1 MKAEFI
7 NPFVSAAMQVLQ
19 SESKVTAKKGL
30 VAIQESPLAS
40 DDLTVLIGVT
50 GRVQGLVLY
59 NMNEKTAKAIV
70 AAMTGEAV
78 PVFDKMTE
86 SAVAELGNVIT
97 GVASG
102 ELEVAGYPCTIAPP
116 SVISGRGVMISTLS
130 IQRLVIPLEM
140 EGIGSVQ
147 IHVALRETY

>member
-7 NPFVSAAMQVLQ
+7 NPFVSSALQVL
-19 SESKVTAKKGL
+19 ETECRAKAQKGQ
-30 VAIQESPLAS
+30 VSIQESPLAS

-59 NMNEKTAKAIV
+59 NMSEKTAKAIV
-70 AAMTGEAV
+70 SAMSGEPV

-86 SAVAELGNVIT
+86 SGIAELGNVIT
-97 GVASG
+97 GIASG
-102 ELEVAGYPCTIAPP
+102 ELETAGFPCTIAPP

-130 IQRLVIPLEM
+130 IKRLVIPLEM